1 MKRVKIIHQ
10 GFSDHCWY
18 NRFTGQDFE
27 LITEDENNYYVKT
40 GDKIGSVEKVDGE
53 VIDEECFTEK
63 VIEKYQNLVQQS
75 PSCEQEISTHPLLQD
90 LLIEQKQKADS
101 YTQVFGPGLGNQ
113 NVVGSKIMDVGPHDR
128 IGTFCEK
135 CGMPFCICK
144 TEFPKEK
151 PTKQTEGKLFYEL
164 DFDFLTEMAKRMQAN
179 KSGKYERFGW
189 KAGVPLEE
197 VKQAGLRHYLEVMKG
212 NYKDDGEEY
221 GHIVATAI
229 NCMLMLHELKRQK

>member
-1 MKRVKIIHQ
+1 MKRIKIKHS

-18 NRFTGQDFE
+18 NKFCGQDYE
-27 LITEDENNYYVKT
+27 YITEDENNYYVKT

-53 VIDEECFTEK
+53 VIE
-63 VIEKYQNLVQQS
+63 
-75 PSCEQEISTHPLLQD
+75 EQEIITHPLLND
-90 LLIEQKQKADS
+90 LLQQQKIQA
-101 YTQVFGPGLGNQ
+101 Q
-113 NVVGSKIMDVGPHDR
+113 
-128 IGTFCEK
+128 
-135 CGMPFCICK
+135 
-144 TEFPKEK
+144 K

-212 NYKDDGEEY
+212 NYKDGDEEY
-221 GHIVATAI
+221 GHIVATAL
-229 NCMLMLHELKRQK
+229 NCMLMLHELKRVKNIAK